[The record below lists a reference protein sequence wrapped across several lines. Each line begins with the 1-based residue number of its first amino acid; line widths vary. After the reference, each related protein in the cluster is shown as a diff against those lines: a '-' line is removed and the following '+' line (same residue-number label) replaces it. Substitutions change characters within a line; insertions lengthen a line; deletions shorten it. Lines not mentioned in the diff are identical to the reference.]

1 MSEPTVFHAVFKRIA
16 ESKTGIEQFLAGGG
30 ANNHEAYV
38 RLVGKYEA
46 LGQVEAELKDIEQR
60 YIAD

>member
-1 MSEPTVFHAVFKRIA
+1 MSEPTVFHAVFKRIT
-16 ESKTGIEQFLAGGG
+16 ESKAGIEQFLAGGG
-30 ANNHEAYV
+30 AKDHESYV

-46 LGQVEAELKDIEQR
+46 LGQVEAEIKDIEQM